1 MRHAHVR
8 VVSQDGRPQRVPTD
22 PVDWHYGPVTS
33 EETPDDLCVRVTDA
47 DVRAAKRAWRAAA
60 EECAGSPRERVL
72 HESFLR
78 IVQTQAQQT
87 ALEFRRSHRTS

>member
-1 MRHAHVR
+1 M
-8 VVSQDGRPQRVPTD
+8 
-22 PVDWHYGPVTS
+22 PVTS
-33 EETPDDLCVRVTDA
+33 DETSGELCVRVTDA
-47 DVRAAKRAWRAAA
+47 DVHAAKRAWRAAA

-87 ALEFRRSHRTS
+87 ALEFRRSKHTS